1 MTLLSSRSRKR
12 QPRGFTLIEVMIV
25 VAIIGIPA
33 AIAYPS
39 YRDYVI
45 RGALV
50 DATNGLSTARADMER
65 HFQDNR
71 TYASVGGFIRRACAP
86 VASPSATSRSPAASP
101 PPPPGY
107 TLSAGNPGTNVAG
120 FTFTVDQID
129 QRTTVAPT
137 GWPSLQPALAH
148 EEGRAMLRRRQCR
161 QRGMTIVEL
170 MVTIS
175 ILALLLFLPRPTSA
189 RGS

>member
-25 VAIIGIPA
+25 VAIIGILA

-50 DATNGLSTARADMER
+50 DATNGLSAARADMER

-71 TYASVGGFIRRACAP
+71 TYASVGGF
-86 VASPSATSRSPAASP
+86 VSPCLRVGGIAA
-101 PPPPGY
+101 GDFTITCTGVLDANNY
-107 TLSAGNPGTNVAG
+107 TLLADGNAGTNVAG
-120 FTFTVDQID
+120 FRFAVRQDPLLGTI
-129 QRTTVAPT
+129 QRTDLAPT
-137 GWPSLQPALAH
+137 GWPTCATRWLTKKGAP
-148 EEGRAMLRRRQCR
+148 C
-161 QRGMTIVEL
+161 
-170 MVTIS
+170 
-175 ILALLLFLPRPTSA
+175 
-189 RGS
+189 